1 MARIAEVALFTADV
15 PRLTEFYERLLGA
28 QPQARSESHAYFDV
42 GGTMV
47 FIHLVTHEDVEH
59 DAPSGDHVA
68 FAVPDQ
74 EGLSE
79 ELRASGHD
87 VTGPKD
93 YYWGRSAYVRDPDGR
108 IVELV
113 AED

>member
-28 QPQARSESHAYFDV
+28 APRARSESHAYFDV
-42 GGTMV
+42 GDTIV
-47 FIHLVTHEDVEH
+47 FIHLVTDEDAGS
-59 DAPSGDHVA
+59 DAPAGDHVA

-74 EGLSE
+74 DGLSDA
-79 ELRASGHD
+79 LRDQGHE
-87 VTGPKD
+87 VTGPKE

-113 AED
+113 SE